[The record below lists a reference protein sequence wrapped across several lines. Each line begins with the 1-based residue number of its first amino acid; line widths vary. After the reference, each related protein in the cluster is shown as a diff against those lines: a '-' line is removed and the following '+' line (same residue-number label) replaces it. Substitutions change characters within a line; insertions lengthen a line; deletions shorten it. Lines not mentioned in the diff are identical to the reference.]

1 MHRLPIHDTALAAAI
16 RVSGGH
22 EIEPRTYRDSQ
33 TARENATWYAT
44 TGVGDAGKVLESHRL
59 GTLSPGHPFTTCVLA
74 IEILRALPASLK
86 TGRVIHCQAAPGHLL
101 RLSDRPAD
109 IPAVPAVETI
119 ELRSPEDTD
128 RIERHLLS
136 LTLQPGGPPLPL
148 LPHHFAAAAILCGH
162 YPLRYTGTAA
172 QPLLHLTAASITMPG
187 LTLED
192 LGNAAMGQP
201 AGLPLAPGHTDPA
214 EHPFH
219 YALEAVRTFSGLRWS
234 ETALRK
240 NPTHL
245 YKGQGTHTA
254 LMSESL
260 IRSNIRIG
268 TRTPRDHLNRHLA
281 GLTS

>member
-1 MHRLPIHDTALAAAI
+1 MHRLPIHDTALASAL

-22 EIEPRTYRDSQ
+22 EIEPRTYRDAQ
-33 TARENATWYAT
+33 TARETATWYAT
-44 TGVGDAGKVLESHRL
+44 TGVGDAGKVLEAHRL
-59 GTLSPGHPFTTCVLA
+59 GTLPPSHPFTTCIVA
-74 IEILRALPASLK
+74 IDILRALPDSLK
-86 TGRVIHCQAAPGHLL
+86 TGRTLHCQPAPGHLL
-101 RLSDRPAD
+101 RLAERPAD

-148 LPHHFAAAAILCGH
+148 LPHHFVAAAITCGH

-172 QPLLHLTAASITMPG
+172 APLLHLTAESLTMPG
-187 LTLED
+187 LTIAD
-192 LGNAAMGQP
+192 LGNASLGHP
-201 AGLPLAPGHTDPA
+201 PPLPLAPGLTDPA

-219 YALEAVRTFSGLRWS
+219 YALEACRTFSGLRWS
-234 ETALRK
+234 EQALRK
-240 NPTHL
+240 NPVHL
-245 YKGQGTHTA
+245 YKGQGPRTA

-260 IRSNIRIG
+260 IRSNLRIG

-281 GLTS
+281 GLT